1 MDGVAFGVV
10 IEVDVNF
17 PAFCR
22 LGGEAFGPEG
32 EFFVGEADAVG
43 SVVEAEVA
51 EGADGWNV
59 EGSG

>member
-1 MDGVAFGVV
+1 MDSVAFGVV

-17 PAFCR
+17 LAFCCI
-22 LGGEAFGPEG
+22 GGEAFGPEG

-43 SVVEAEVA
+43 AVVEAEVA
-51 EGADGWNV
+51 ERPDGWNV